1 MPRAFIYPI
10 LLVCLIFYIPT
21 VFMSPTYSYL
31 TNFNVNQ
38 KIQEIVQK
46 TIRDTPIIELH
57 VSCYHYETRTQTTTD
72 ANGRLK
78 TESRSVRVTTHTD
91 SKQMPFEFHRDFSPP
106 FAIKQTAKTF
116 IKLDMDQKV
125 FVTNEESKKI
135 LDEERVAIYVSN
147 RNRDTHMDYSEFWG
161 TENFESSLLTHNP
174 NSRVPKIATP
184 FWYQFFCLFF
194 LGWAYTFWFNNICDT
209 QEYTFIKEL
218 SYHPFNDEQVD
229 NNVDPS
235 MYMGGA
241 YGFQF
246 RGGSGAFCRTFNM
259 SDQLNEFPTNMF
271 SSPPPVLSYRP
282 QQPQQQPFGQSSFS
296 PYSQQTSTAQPYH
309 NNYYYTNNNNNTTP
323 NQNLFLTSNQSR
335 TSLNLPSHVA
345 DVSFHHGYDTEPL
358 MQTYTPHSSAR
369 GYVPP
374 QL

>member
-1 MPRAFIYPI
+1 MLSFNRGFSLLVNGKPVNLGGGSGSANSQPYAGKRPSFRNICNPLGNVYFIMVLSIVIWIIILSQIVCEFFVYPDGDVFVKIMPRAFIYPI

-246 RGGSGAFCRTFNM
+246 RGGSGAF
-259 SDQLNEFPTNMF
+259 
-271 SSPPPVLSYRP
+271 V
-282 QQPQQQPFGQSSFS
+282 
-296 PYSQQTSTAQPYH
+296 
-309 NNYYYTNNNNNTTP
+309 
-323 NQNLFLTSNQSR
+323 
-335 TSLNLPSHVA
+335 
-345 DVSFHHGYDTEPL
+345 EPL
-358 MQTYTPHSSAR
+358 T
-369 GYVPP
+369 
-374 QL
+374 